1 MENRC
6 SPLKTERKLLEA
18 VAVLRWAKD
27 SSLGKWRRIKDLVE
41 RVLKAM
47 AGQGKAHSVLFFA
60 FLLSLLA
67 NLALI
72 IVTALGL
79 MPSIPYIFL
88 NPVGIGRADRPFIE

>member
-1 MENRC
+1 
-6 SPLKTERKLLEA
+6 
-18 VAVLRWAKD
+18 
-27 SSLGKWRRIKDLVE
+27 
-41 RVLKAM
+41 M